1 MSVMNLL
8 AIKQCMHLCACSD
21 RPNSEHYQVSC
32 RHTGWAKKWRTFLYT
47 NNFVKYKPILNFF
60 TVGIRRKF
68 VVTLSLKISPHLK
81 CVATLP
87 SKISVFLKQQLKTRR
102 YL

>member
-1 MSVMNLL
+1 MYVHTIVSRSVVRLL
-8 AIKQCMHLCACSD
+8 MWLYVDGASHVNTIYRVGPKKLRKIVYTPITLSD
-21 RPNSEHYQVSC
+21 INR
-32 RHTGWAKKWRTFLYT
+32 F
-47 NNFVKYKPILNFF
+47 LNFY

-68 VVTLSLKISPHLK
+68 VVTLLLKILPHLK

-87 SKISVFLKQQLKTRR
+87 SEISVFLKQQLKTRR